1 MAFLP
6 SPVRTGVQKIRKAFQ
21 GNLHQIP
28 QEDYDLIASEMK
40 AAATASA

>member
-6 SPVRTGVQKIRKAFQ
+6 SPVRTGVQKIRKVFQ

-28 QEDYDLIASEMK
+28 QEDYDLIVSEMK
-40 AAATASA
+40 AATAARA

>member
-6 SPVRTGVQKIRKAFQ
+6 YTASDGAQKGRKVFQ

-28 QEDYDLIASEMK
+28 QEDYYLIVSEMK
-40 AAATASA
+40 AAAGVKA